1 MVKAN
6 EGSGKMAG
14 IVVSTG
20 KIKVYENLKY
30 LCEFAGLGQ
39 EFCDT
44 LWEDVVTD
52 AGMYQELLYYMENH
66 TFLDE
71 VRQEGYSLSD
81 VYVWQMDRFN
91 LFHDEGK
98 NSFQCNKE
106 RMVLKAFRTMIDMRL
121 KPEEYVR
128 KFKEGPGMD
137 RIM

>member
-1 MVKAN
+1 
-6 EGSGKMAG
+6 MAG
-14 IVVSTG
+14 MVISTE

-30 LCEFAGLGQ
+30 LCEFARLDMA
-39 EFCDT
+39 FCDA
-44 LWEDVVTD
+44 LWADVATD
-52 AGMYQELLYYMENH
+52 AGLYRELLYYMENH

-81 VYVWQMDRFN
+81 VYVWQMNRFN

-121 KPEEYVR
+121 KPAEYVR

>member
-1 MVKAN
+1 MSGMVIHT
-6 EGSGKMAG
+6 E
-14 IVVSTG
+14 

-30 LCEFAGLGQ
+30 LCGFARLDMD
-39 EFCDT
+39 FCNA

-52 AGMYQELLYYMENH
+52 AGLYKELLYYMENH

-81 VYVWQMDRFN
+81 VYVWQMNRFN

-106 RMVLKAFRTMIDMRL
+106 RMVLKAFRTMIDMRQA
-121 KPEEYVR
+121 PAEYVR
-128 KFKEGPGMD
+128 KFMEGPGMD

>member
-1 MVKAN
+1 
-6 EGSGKMAG
+6 MAG
-14 IVVSTG
+14 IVVSMG

-52 AGMYQELLYYMENH
+52 AGLYQELLYYMENH

-71 VRQEGYSLSD
+71 VKHEGYSLSD
-81 VYVWQMDRFN
+81 VYVWQMNRFN

>member
-1 MVKAN
+1 
-6 EGSGKMAG
+6 MAG

-20 KIKVYENLKY
+20 KIKVYENLRY
-30 LCEFAGLGQ
+30 LCEFARLGQ
-39 EFCDT
+39 EFCDA
-44 LWEDVVTD
+44 LWEDVATD
-52 AGMYQELLYYMENH
+52 EGLYRELLYYMENH

-71 VRQEGYSLSD
+71 VRQEGYTLSD
-81 VYVWQMDRFN
+81 VYVWQMNRFN

-106 RMVLKAFRTMIDMRL
+106 RMVLKAFRTMIDMRI

-137 RIM
+137 RMM

>member
-1 MVKAN
+1 
-6 EGSGKMAG
+6 MAG
-14 IVVSTG
+14 IVIHTE

-30 LCEFAGLGQ
+30 LCEFARLGTD
-39 EFCDT
+39 FCNA
-44 LWEDVVTD
+44 LWEDVAAD
-52 AGMYQELLYYMENH
+52 AGLYRELLYYMENH

-71 VRQEGYSLSD
+71 LKQEGYSLSD
-81 VYVWQMDRFN
+81 VYVWQMNRFN

-121 KPEEYVR
+121 KPEEYVK